1 ALGRQG
7 QKFGF
12 NHVKRHL
19 RGESKSGAA
28 PANDGGRTKGGSEL
42 VGMCAEQLRAADRLQ
57 EAKGCYACSVT
68 DGKVRQGQAP
78 RSLQPMIKMR

>member
-1 ALGRQG
+1 
-7 QKFGF
+7 
-12 NHVKRHL
+12 L
-19 RGESKSGAA
+19 RA
-28 PANDGGRTKGGSEL
+28 KGGSEL